1 MPHRP
6 ARTGR
11 AAARVVAGVGAGAAL
26 LSLTACSAL
35 PAETP
40 AAGTATPA
48 RQPAEPAGPPA
59 VLVRGTEVEEATP
72 RPRLRSRVTRVAG
85 ELSDVRRE
93 RVARQ
98 ARAVVR
104 GYLDGAFAGQD
115 GPFEGFVAELRRAT
129 RADEQVLVGDG
140 ETEVVR
146 ARAWF
151 AVAAPHGRPVG
162 LTARLA
168 VELADPDRGAAA
180 TALTRRLLMTRVE
193 GKWRVFGYDVARST
207 DEEQR

>member
-6 ARTGR
+6 AWTRR
-11 AAARVVAGVGAGAAL
+11 AVAVTGAGTGAAVL
-26 LSLTACSAL
+26 LTACSAIAVEA
-35 PAETP
+35 PD
-40 AAGTATPA
+40 AGPA
-48 RQPAEPAGPPA
+48 RPTGSPVA
-59 VLVRGTEVEEATP
+59 LVHETEVRERPPE
-72 RPRLRSRVTRVAG
+72 PRLRSRVTRVAG

-115 GPFEGFVAELRRAT
+115 GPFDGFVAELRRAT

-180 TALTRRLLMTRVE
+180 TALTGRLLMTRVE

-207 DEEQR
+207 DKEQR